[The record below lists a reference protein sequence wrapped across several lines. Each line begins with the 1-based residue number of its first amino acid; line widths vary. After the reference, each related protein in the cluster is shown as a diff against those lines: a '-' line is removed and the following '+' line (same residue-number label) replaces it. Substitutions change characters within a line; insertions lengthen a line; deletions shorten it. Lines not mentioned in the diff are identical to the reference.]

1 MLVGLPYLRDVC
13 RKARSG
19 CFGPFVRYEYFPA
32 IIARKKEEKEE
43 NSKKKEEEE
52 IKNYNFKKREEKT
65 QHNPSRNITTEYT
78 NLEVNQVLASG
89 IFLDLFKCC
98 QA

>member
-43 NSKKKEEEE
+43 NSKKKEEEKTN
-52 IKNYNFKKREEKT
+52 IYNYKNSEEKQTEKKRC
-65 QHNPSRNITTEYT
+65 NITD
-78 NLEVNQVLASG
+78 LAT
-89 IFLDLFKCC
+89 
-98 QA
+98 